1 MGIGDMALGE
11 ASMTTLARRV
21 LADYDR
27 AEPGTAFAE
36 GLRLAPAEG

>member
-1 MGIGDMALGE
+1 MGIGDMALGD
-11 ASMTTLARRV
+11 ASLTTLARRM

-36 GLRLAPAEG
+36 GLHLPPAEG